1 MAYEPL
7 LILGTHNA
15 KKGKELHELLD
26 PLPLKICT
34 LADYGKALHVV
45 EDGDSFEENAVK
57 KACQQAVHL
66 NAWVLGEDSGL
77 CVDALD
83 GQPGIYSARFAGA
96 EASLSL
102 IHI

>member
-34 LADYGKALHVV
+34 LADYDKALHVV
-45 EDGDSFEENAVK
+45 EDGDSFEENALK
-57 KACQQAVHL
+57 KACVT
-66 NAWVLGEDSGL
+66 
-77 CVDALD
+77 
-83 GQPGIYSARFAGA
+83 R
-96 EASLSL
+96 
-102 IHI
+102 

>member
-15 KKGKELHELLD
+15 KKRKELHELLD

-34 LADYGKALHVV
+34 LADYDKALHVV

-66 NAWVLGEDSGL
+66 NAWVLGEDGGL
-77 CVDALD
+77 CADAAAFEVD
-83 GQPGIYSARFAGA
+83 S
-96 EASLSL
+96 
-102 IHI
+102 